1 MAVEAIDPPGLP
13 EPYGWRQL
21 AVGTGSRVVFLSG
34 QTPRTADGKPVGMGD
49 LAAQT
54 EQVYLNIATGLAAAG
69 ATFDDVLRLTMYVVD
84 WSLPKWE
91 QVGAGAERAAAK
103 LGVDVVRPTTLVG
116 VATLAEPDFLI
127 EIEATAIVS

>member
-1 MAVEAIDPPGLP
+1 MAVEPIDPPGLP
-13 EPYGWRQL
+13 KPYGWRQL

-34 QTPRTADGKPVGMGD
+34 QTPRTADGEPVGTGD

-54 EQVYLNIATGLAAAG
+54 EQVYLNIATGLEAAG

-84 WSLPKWE
+84 WSLDKWE
-91 QVGAGAERAAAK
+91 AITAGAERAAAK
-103 LGVDVVRPTTLVG
+103 LGADVIRPTTLVG

-127 EIEATAIVS
+127 EIEATAITS

>member
-13 EPYGWRQL
+13 KPYGWRQL

-34 QTPRTADGKPVGMGD
+34 QTPRTADGEPVGLGD

-54 EQVYLNIATGLAAAG
+54 EQIYLNIATGLEAAG

-84 WSLPKWE
+84 WSLDKWE
-91 QVGAGAERAAAK
+91 AVTAGAERAAAR
-103 LGVDVVRPTTLVG
+103 LGADVVRPTTLVG

-127 EIEATAIVS
+127 EIEATAIAP

>member
-13 EPYGWRQL
+13 KPFGWRQM
-21 AVGTGSRVVFLSG
+21 AVGTGTRVVFLSG
-34 QTPRTADGKPVGMGD
+34 QTPRTADGEPVGLGD

-69 ATFDDVLRLTMYVVD
+69 ATFDDVLRLTVYVVD
-84 WSLPKWE
+84 WSLDKWAA
-91 QVGAGAERAAAK
+91 VTAGAERAAAK
-103 LGVDVVRPTTLVG
+103 LGADVIRPTTLVG

-127 EIEATAIVS
+127 EIEATAIAS

>member
-1 MAVEAIDPPGLP
+1 MAVETIDPPGLP

-34 QTPRTADGKPVGMGD
+34 QTPRTAAGEPVGMGD

-91 QVGAGAERAAAK
+91 EITAGAKRAAAK
-103 LGVDVVRPTTLVG
+103 LGVDVIRPTTLVG

-127 EIEATAIVS
+127 EVEATAIAS

>member
-13 EPYGWRQL
+13 KPFGWRQL
-21 AVGTGSRVVFLSG
+21 AVGTGTRVVFLSG
-34 QTPRTADGKPVGMGD
+34 QTPRTAEGEPVGLGD

-69 ATFDDVLRLTMYVVD
+69 ATFDDVLRLTVYVVD
-84 WSLPKWE
+84 WSLDKWE
-91 QVGAGAERAAAK
+91 AVTAGAERAAAK
-103 LGVDVVRPTTLVG
+103 LGADVIRPTTLVG

-127 EIEATAIVS
+127 EIEATAIAS